1 MHSQYKSHRK
11 LWQVLWDHPKSRKR
25 GNVPPS
31 HQHLIRQA
39 AISSAQIHHQLVI
52 LVIGSP
58 CHGQRPFSIW
68 YRNRHQKMGREFQGN
83 SIGKRNQDIQES
95 FTKTT
100 YHTVFTL
107 LLLMDLQSS
116 NMDQHRENTRLS
128 RKVEI
133 CRLNFWPAPFLTK
146 QEQELAE
153 LSRCPQKS
161 IPSNT
166 SICTTQKSID
176 IQI

>member
-1 MHSQYKSHRK
+1 MDKGPSQSDTGTGTRRWEESFKEIP
-11 LWQVLWDHPKSRKR
+11 LE
-25 GNVPPS
+25 
-31 HQHLIRQA
+31 
-39 AISSAQIHHQLVI
+39 
-52 LVIGSP
+52 
-58 CHGQRPFSIW
+58 
-68 YRNRHQKMGREFQGN
+68 RET
-83 SIGKRNQDIQES
+83 IQES

-107 LLLMDLQSS
+107 LLLMDLQSF
-116 NMDQHRENTRLS
+116 NIDQHRENTRLS